1 MAGWLISLVDLLFA
15 LLELA
20 LFLRLILPWFRV
32 APNNAFYRFLVAV
45 TEPIVEPVRGWIGNP
60 PMLHVGRLFVDVGI
74 VVAFFV
80 LILLNSLLQMVMGLA
95 FGVGSLLWLL
105 RPGDNF
111 GFWLRGV
118 VDFLF
123 QLYLIILLA
132 RLLLDLLRV
141 PPRTPLVRFIR
152 DATEPLLAPIRQQL
166 RPYVGPFDFS
176 PLILYLILYVLLI
189 LIHALLFSLPG

>member
-1 MAGWLISLVDLLFA
+1 MAGWLISLVDLVFA

-32 APNNAFYRFLVAV
+32 GPNSAFYRFLVAV

-80 LILLNSLLQMVMGLA
+80 LVILHSLLQMVMGLA
-95 FGVGSLLWLL
+95 FGVDSLLWLL
-105 RPGDNF
+105 RPGDDF

-132 RLLLDLLRV
+132 RVLLDLLRI
-141 PPRTPLVRFIR
+141 PPRTPLVRFIW
-152 DATEPLLAPIRQQL
+152 DATEPFLTPIRQQL
-166 RPYVGPFDFS
+166 RPYVGIFDFS
-176 PLILYLILYVLLI
+176 PLILYVLVVILRFFVVWI
-189 LIHALLFSLPG
+189 IQIVF

>member
-1 MAGWLISLVDLLFA
+1 MAGWLISLVDLIFA

-20 LFLRLILPWFRV
+20 LFLRLILPWFRA
-32 APNNAFYRFLVAV
+32 APNGAFYRFLVAV

-60 PMLHVGRLFVDVGI
+60 PMLHVGQLFVDVGI

-80 LILLNSLLQMVMGLA
+80 LVILHSLLQMVMGLA

-105 RPGDNF
+105 RPADDF

-123 QLYLIILLA
+123 QLYLIILLG
-132 RLLLDLLRV
+132 RVLLELLRI
-141 PPRTPLVRFIR
+141 PPRTPLVRFIW
-152 DATEPLLAPIRQQL
+152 DATEPFLAPIRRQL
-166 RPYVGPFDFS
+166 RPYVGIFDFS
-176 PLILYLILYVLLI
+176 PLILYVLIVI
-189 LIHALLFSLPG
+189 LRFFVVWIIQIVF